1 MNKLIDLLNE
11 YEEEWVVYTEWEE
24 WEITPTW
31 RQEDWHIWHCNAKTV
46 MFEKSTFDRYICSKS
61 YGFIKWLVEN
71 EKIKKEH
78 IVDIAM
84 FYCIC
89 IDYRAVIIKLS
100 ISDKP
105 IKDLVNML
113 K

>member
-61 YGFIKWLVEN
+61 YGFIKWLVN
-71 EKIKKEH
+71 NNKIKWFE
-78 IVDIAM
+78 
-84 FYCIC
+84 FYLW
-89 IDYRAVIIKLS
+89 DASLEIIQELS